1 MHTNKLFYLL
11 SRDRRGVF
19 ATNSNKCTLKINK
32 TKENK
37 KKKKKK
43 KKALNVCYTYDYSNF
58 RVRYERTS
66 VHIIIELLNLN

>member
-43 KKALNVCYTYDYSNF
+43 KALNVYYTYDYSNF

>member
-43 KKALNVCYTYDYSNF
+43 KTLNVCYTYDYSNF

>member
-43 KKALNVCYTYDYSNF
+43 KALNVCYTYDYTDF

>member
-37 KKKKKK
+37 KKKMK